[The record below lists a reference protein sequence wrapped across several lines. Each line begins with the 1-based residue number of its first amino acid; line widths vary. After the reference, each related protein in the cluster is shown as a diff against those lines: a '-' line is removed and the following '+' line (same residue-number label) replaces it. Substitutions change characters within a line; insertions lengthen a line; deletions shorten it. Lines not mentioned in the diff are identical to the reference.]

1 MICRL
6 CHADHDGPALCPA
19 CVKDLSAVY
28 WGSGGLRTVDFPRI
42 SGAGRSAGV
51 LNGGAGAMP
60 AATRCL
66 GTAEA
71 NPPTKPS

>member
-19 CVKDLSAVY
+19 CVRDLSAVY

-42 SGAGRSAGV
+42 SGAGRSAGD
-51 LNGGAGAMP
+51 LNSGRP
-60 AATRCL
+60 AIGRAQHATER
-66 GTAEA
+66 TAEA
-71 NPPTKPS
+71 VSPS